1 MRQYQAAAL
10 HRVSVYDRRFVITL
24 PAPMVRE
31 LQLMRHEY
39 ALITRD
45 TGRAMRVEFPAKPFG
60 DPAALRKLVAR
71 AATISWKEAAA
82 RRPKPRPLVRR
93 EVKT

>member
-10 HRVSVYDRRFVITL
+10 HKVCISDRRVFITL
-24 PAPMVRE
+24 PAPLVRE
-31 LQLMRHEY
+31 LQLVKREY

-45 TGRAMRVEFPAKPFG
+45 TGRALRVEFPAKPFG
-60 DPAALRKLVAR
+60 DLDALRDLAAR
-71 AATISWKEAAA
+71 AAPGGWKAVAA

-93 EVKT
+93 KVQT